1 MFMGW
6 SLARSGEVAEGRRRL
21 KEGLAVW
28 ARLGARS
35 YLPRAL
41 CLSAETLLVQG
52 RYAEGLEE
60 VARALAIADE
70 TGERWYV
77 SRIHRV
83 RAELH
88 LHSRDRSDEAV
99 EASLRTAVDI
109 ARSQGAA
116 AWELQAVT
124 LLAQLMADRGE
135 RMSAYDLLAPLWARL
150 ASGPDTPDLREAAAV
165 LAMLN

>member
-1 MFMGW
+1 M
-6 SLARSGEVAEGRRRL
+6 
-21 KEGLAVW
+21 
-28 ARLGARS
+28 
-35 YLPRAL
+35 
-41 CLSAETLLVQG
+41 
-52 RYAEGLEE
+52 
-60 VARALAIADE
+60 
-70 TGERWYV
+70 
-77 SRIHRV
+77 HRV
-83 RAELH
+83 RAELL
-88 LHSRDRSDEAV
+88 LHSRDRSVEAV

-150 ASGPDTPDLREAAAV
+150 AAGPDTPDLREAAAV